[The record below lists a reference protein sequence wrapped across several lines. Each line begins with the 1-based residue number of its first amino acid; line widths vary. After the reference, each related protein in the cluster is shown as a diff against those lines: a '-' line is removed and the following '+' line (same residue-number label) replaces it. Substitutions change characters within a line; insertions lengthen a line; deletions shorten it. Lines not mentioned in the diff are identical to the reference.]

1 MIPNNIARN
10 HILKA
15 IQEIDRG
22 GIPKGRNS
30 KKFKLVFDEK
40 AYPPKYVI
48 SLANKYVNGEEL
60 EPLDFGGGRE
70 TNDYLRRLGFE
81 IVENFPS
88 AKQLSKP
95 LNRRKRK
102 VQSGVSHNERCPECK
117 QTIEKMLRKIYGE
130 VKSNY
135 KFEVGVLPEDF
146 INSQFYHEIKDIFLA
161 LKECRGHEDF
171 VRTSNLPRVD
181 FYVPKPGF
189 LVEFDES
196 QHFTACRKE
205 SLLKYPD
212 TLEIGFNANKWIEL
226 CEKTDAKDN
235 DPPYRDE
242 QRAWYDTLRDF
253 LPTIKQLLPTIRLF
267 SKDFRW
273 CNLNPEVQS
282 DIKKFKALLED
293 RKPQWLIEVKED
305 PNPSLARIVIAGEW
319 NGDINTSKKLLQEV
333 CDKWPKGKRVDCLI
347 TCGAFLNF
355 DWPQSLTDVGD
366 NKNPNETALN
376 LLNSE
381 AEKQCDLLID
391 VELRKKLLACTD
403 FITIGLDSQKD
414 KISLSN
420 VSIRQLHVELVALVD
435 LKAKRYFWTGKS
447 YPTTGQENGLVRVQD
462 LSTHFV
468 VLPFGKVMILGCH
481 DLNLLI
487 DRGKKTRHTTWRKS
501 LKMEFQELAKE
512 EKPNYILQHP
522 HTTDSTQTWSAAW
535 GAGKKLLPRV
545 EKYVSAGRYYNSENP
560 GDERSKLNEVLGKT
574 KRGNTI
580 DFIVNIEE

>member
-15 IQEIDRG
+15 IQEIDRN

-30 KKFKLVFDEK
+30 NKFKLVFEEK
-40 AYPPKYVI
+40 VYPPKCVI
-48 SLANKYVNGEEL
+48 SLANKYANGKEL
-60 EPLDFGGGRE
+60 EPSGFGGGRE
-70 TNDYLRRLGFE
+70 TNDYLGRLGFE

-88 AKQLSKP
+88 TKQLSKP

-117 QTIEKMLRKIYGE
+117 QTIEKMLRKIYGD

-135 KFEVGVLPEDF
+135 KFEVGVFPEDF
-146 INSQFYHEIKDIFLA
+146 INSQFYHKIKDIFLS

-171 VRTSNLPRVD
+171 VRASNLPRVD
-181 FYVPKPGF
+181 FYVPNPGF
-189 LVEFDES
+189 IVEFDES

-205 SLLKYPD
+205 SLLKYPN
-212 TLEIGFNANKWIEL
+212 TLEIGFNPNKWIEL
-226 CEKTDAKDN
+226 CEKIDAKDN

-267 SKDFRW
+267 SKDFLW

-282 DIKKFKALLED
+282 DIKKFKALLEG
-293 RKPQWLIEVKED
+293 RKPQWLIVKED

-319 NGDINTSKKLLQEV
+319 NGDVNTSKKLLQEV

-376 LLNSE
+376 LLNRE

-391 VELRKKLLACTD
+391 EELRKKLLACTD
-403 FITIGLDSQKD
+403 FITIGIDSQKD
-414 KISLSN
+414 KTSLSN

-468 VLPFGKVMILGCH
+468 ELPFGKVMILGCH
-481 DLNLLI
+481 DLNVFSP
-487 DRGKKTRHTTWRKS
+487 RGKAVTKSEWRK
-501 LKMEFQELAKE
+501 KVREEFYDIVKE
-512 EKPNYILQHP
+512 ETLSVVLHHP
-522 HTTDSTQTWSAAW
+522 HTTDSSRIWTAAW
-535 GAGKKLLPRV
+535 NELVGIAPSV
-545 EKYVSAGRYYNSENP
+545 EKYIGAGRYFNQD
-560 GDERSKLNEVLGKT
+560 GERSILNEVLVKT

-580 DFIVNIEE
+580 DFIANI

>member
-1 MIPNNIARN
+1 
-10 HILKA
+10 
-15 IQEIDRG
+15 
-22 GIPKGRNS
+22 
-30 KKFKLVFDEK
+30 
-40 AYPPKYVI
+40 
-48 SLANKYVNGEEL
+48 
-60 EPLDFGGGRE
+60 
-70 TNDYLRRLGFE
+70 
-81 IVENFPS
+81 
-88 AKQLSKP
+88 
-95 LNRRKRK
+95 
-102 VQSGVSHNERCPECK
+102 
-117 QTIEKMLRKIYGE
+117 
-130 VKSNY
+130 
-135 KFEVGVLPEDF
+135 VGVLPEDF
-146 INSQFYHEIKDIFLA
+146 INSQFYHEIKDIFLS

-171 VRTSNLPRVD
+171 VRASNLPRVD

-189 LVEFDES
+189 IVEFDES
-196 QHFTACRKE
+196 QHFTARRKE

-212 TLEIGFNANKWIEL
+212 TLEIGFNANKWVEL

-253 LPTIKQLLPTIRLF
+253 LPTIKQLIPTIRVF

-282 DIKKFKALLED
+282 DIKKFKALLEGT
-293 RKPQWLIEVKED
+293 KPQWLIEVKED

-319 NGDINTSKKLLQEV
+319 NGDVNTSKKLLQDV

-355 DWPQSLTDVGD
+355 DWPQSLIDVGD

-376 LLNSE
+376 LLNCE

-391 VELRKKLLACTD
+391 EELRKKLLAYTD
-403 FITIGLDSQKD
+403 LITIGIDSQKD

-462 LSTHFV
+462 LSTHFLE
-468 VLPFGKVMILGCH
+468 LPFGKVMILGCH
-481 DLNLLI
+481 DLNVFSP
-487 DRGKKTRHTTWRKS
+487 RGKAVTKSEWRK
-501 LKMEFQELAKE
+501 KVREEFYDIVKKE
-512 EKPNYILQHP
+512 TLSVVLHHP
-522 HTTDSTQTWSAAW
+522 HTTDSSRIWTAAW
-535 GAGKKLLPRV
+535 NELVEIAPSV
-545 EKYVSAGRYYNSENP
+545 EKYIGAGRYFNQD
-560 GDERSKLNEVLGKT
+560 GERSNLNEVLGKT

-580 DFIVNIEE
+580 DFIVNIEV